1 MNINYAILV
10 DPEKEYPV
18 SYIIKQ
24 NGEKQFIPT
33 VLKGKDLTENQIKEL
48 AETNQRLTQK

>member
-10 DPEKEYPV
+10 DPEREYPV

-48 AETNQRLTQK
+48 ANNQRLTQK